1 MMESEQS
8 DRFGL
13 GERGSERQI
22 AIAGESADGS
32 AGLERQLERLRL
44 AISNLSDYAIIGID
58 QQHLISS
65 WSDGA
70 QQMLGW
76 EEQEIL
82 GRPAAVFFTAED
94 IANGEPNREFQA
106 AMQQQSIEEERWHV
120 RKDGDRFWG
129 SGTLSIMHDSSGSV
143 HGFVKVMRDLT
154 ARKRAEEQLRDSEER
169 FRLFVENVTDYALVQ
184 VDPERNIS
192 GWNTGA
198 ERSFGYTED
207 EIIGQPMTVLFTPGD
222 VARGDPDRDFDEAL
236 TAGRAEYERWLVRK
250 DGSRFWARWVTTPMY
265 DEAGRLLGYAK
276 VLHDETQRKDAQDQQ
291 RKALEEKNALLQ
303 EVHHRVKNNLQVIS
317 SLLSLQA
324 ERLNNPQ
331 TLAVLEDTQSRVAA
345 IAAIHEQLYASKD
358 LSSIEF
364 SPYLQRLVRGLFG
377 LHGARKDRI
386 TLNVEAADV
395 VLNVQQAMPLGL
407 IVNELVINALKHA
420 FPQNRSG
427 AISVSLSFARANGA
441 GEDQV
446 QEDLVRLKVQ
456 DNGVGLPPG
465 KDISQVQSMG
475 FNLVHLLVQ
484 QLHGKLEAN
493 SGSGL
498 AVIVTFSPK

>member
-1 MMESEQS
+1 MKKSEQGDGFAVDQQAS
-8 DRFGL
+8 KARRL
-13 GERGSERQI
+13 IAEKPTGSRTV
-22 AIAGESADGS
+22 AD
-32 AGLERQLERLRL
+32 LERLNSL
-44 AISNLSDYAIIGID
+44 TSNLRDHAVIGID

-65 WSDGA
+65 WNEGA
-70 QQMLGW
+70 KRMLGW
-76 EEQEIL
+76 DEQEVL
-82 GRPAAVFFTAED
+82 GRYAGIFFTPED
-94 IANGEPNREFQA
+94 VDNGEPDRELEA
-106 AMQQQSIEEERWHV
+106 AHREQSIEEERWHV
-120 RKDGDRFWG
+120 RKDGSRFWG
-129 SGTLSIMHDSSGSV
+129 SGTLSVMSDGSGAV
-143 HGFVKVMRDLT
+143 QGFVKVMRDLT
-154 ARKRAEEQLRDSEER
+154 SRKKADQRLRDSEER

-198 ERSFGYTED
+198 ERSFGYSEE
-207 EIIGQPMTVLFTPGD
+207 EIVGKPMNVLFTPED
-222 VARGDPDRDFDEAL
+222 VAKGDPDRDFDEAL
-236 TAGRAEYERWLVRK
+236 AAGRAEYERWLVRK

-265 DEAGRLLGYAK
+265 DEGGQLRGFAK
-276 VLHDETQRKDAQDQQ
+276 VLHDETQRKEAQDQQ

-324 ERLNNPQ
+324 DRLENPQ

-364 SPYLQRLVRGLFG
+364 GPYLQTLVRGLFEF
-377 LHGARKDRI
+377 HGANKDRI
-386 TLNVEAADV
+386 VLNIEATDV

-427 AISVSLSFARANGA
+427 VIAVSLSYAAASAVGGNP
-441 GEDQV
+441 V
-446 QEDLVRLKVQ
+446 QDDLVQLKVE
-456 DNGVGLPPG
+456 DNGVGLPPD

-475 FNLVHLLVQ
+475 FNLVNLLVQ
-484 QLHGKLEAN
+484 QLHGTLEV
-493 SGSGL
+493 SHGSGL
-498 AVIVTFSPK
+498 SATVTFPLR